1 MNKVI
6 LYIATSQDGFIAD
19 QNGNIDWLPQPKDDT
34 ELEIFGY
41 NSLMNRIDTILMGSR
56 SYKQILTFGDWGW
69 PEKQTYVFT
78 SQPLTSEKSYITIT
92 HDSPHEFMAK
102 IKQRNAPKDIWLLGG
117 AQLTDSFTQEHLID
131 EIILTIIPQTLKA
144 GIFLTLKEGDFILK
158 SEQQLMNG
166 IIQKHYLKKN

>member
-1 MNKVI
+1 
-6 LYIATSQDGFIAD
+6 
-19 QNGNIDWLPQPKDDT
+19 
-34 ELEIFGY
+34 
-41 NSLMNRIDTILMGSR
+41 
-56 SYKQILTFGDWGW
+56 
-69 PEKQTYVFT
+69 
-78 SQPLTSEKSYITIT
+78 
-92 HDSPHEFMAK
+92 MAK